1 MLLLELQVH
10 NGIKHLLKLHSVFL
24 ICQFL
29 SPVFLLI
36 QSFGRCRCLAIKTKH
51 LRILIW
57 GVVRGFEWV
66 EILNFNVIG
75 IFENTYRL
83 FHQWCPD
90 WNSLETHRSFL
101 QDDWNSLRTHCSW
114 FLKKSA
120 LSSWKTSRG
129 GFLVGFYCSILNR
142 LEGILWDQS
151 RMRIQMQLQ
160 KIFCPFVK
168 YLFMWST
175 WKICTCWRWNWIG
188 VKWMRV
194 GYFSSLFVKYSYEIK
209 VFETIRLNLLTFF
222 HTPRILLLNSL
233 NGLKNT

>member
-1 MLLLELQVH
+1 MMSRLKLIRNSPQFPTRWLELSQ
-10 NGIKHLLKLHSVFL
+10 
-24 ICQFL
+24 
-29 SPVFLLI
+29 
-36 QSFGRCRCLAIKTKH
+36 
-51 LRILIW
+51 
-57 GVVRGFEWV
+57 
-66 EILNFNVIG
+66 
-75 IFENTYRL
+75 
-83 FHQWCPD
+83 
-90 WNSLETHRSFL
+90 
-101 QDDWNSLRTHCSW
+101 THCSW

-209 VFETIRLNLLTFF
+209 VYKTTRLTLLTLSVLSKGVM
-222 HTPRILLLNSL
+222 I
-233 NGLKNT
+233 